1 MGLSHPPVR
10 RPRPRPR
17 ARPHRLPRPARR
29 PLPPLK
35 AIRAAT
41 THGPLALGAQAP
53 RSGVLAEGYDAEV
66 ITLDADPL
74 DDITAMSDPD
84 HVTGVWKA
92 GRRVK
97 GA

>member
-1 MGLSHPPVR
+1 M
-10 RPRPRPR
+10 
-17 ARPHRLPRPARR
+17 
-29 PLPPLK
+29 
-35 AIRAAT
+35 
-41 THGPLALGAQAP
+41 
-53 RSGVLAEGYDAEV
+53 LAEGYDADV

>member
-1 MGLSHPPVR
+1 MDK
-10 RPRPRPR
+10 
-17 ARPHRLPRPARR
+17 
-29 PLPPLK
+29 LK
-35 AIRAAT
+35 AVAEVHA
-41 THGPLALGAQAP
+41 GAVALARSRGVRLGAQAP
-53 RSGVLAEGYDAEV
+53 RSGVLAEGYDADV

-74 DDITAMSDPD
+74 DDITVISDPD